1 MDPMSSYFLDIRLT
15 GNRKKMRKEF
25 NCFRFDKVIDSDITN
40 FKDFIK
46 SIVDQ
51 YPPGYLEVPHV
62 QYRDCVESIFPEVKT
77 DQDLQLMFDKHKQTK
92 VVEMFISYTDPIEPF
107 VPITEWQSNCTP
119 SPSQPKNTK
128 PMQQQPKITK
138 PMQQQRRK
146 TVHLVLENQQGL
158 FFHLDY

>member
-1 MDPMSSYFLDIRLT
+1 MDPMSSYFLDIRLI

-40 FKDFIK
+40 FKDFIE

-92 VVEMFISYTDPIEPF
+92 VAVKNYGHH
-107 VPITEWQSNCTP
+107 WP
-119 SPSQPKNTK
+119 SCKKGNPEDIAAFMAERYST
-128 PMQQQPKITK
+128 M
-138 PMQQQRRK
+138 
-146 TVHLVLENQQGL
+146 HCFLL
-158 FFHLDY
+158 FYC